1 MNENVKSLVKKLK
14 IHHYVVFAAIL
25 AMGIFNAVTIYS
37 PIIQQGQREDR
48 IAESFNKWWE
58 EEGAPQFMAVGL
70 KADEK
75 TRAEEFEQFRDRY
88 LQQNHTYIIEDRIAE
103 MRQEFRKWWEIGG
116 GKEEYAKDHKV
127 YPNERIFEQE
137 CYKWIKKYTDKHARY
152 AMAFVPKDAEYER
165 LLTSWILTPGML
177 NYAIFAIFFL
187 FAYMQLSR
195 RWGVAVT
202 LGCFAGAVLVGGVGV
217 VLFTSTSFFDHFVGD
232 RYMGASIALAFML
245 GATSFGLT
253 KDAVPGTVRA
263 VAIIGAV
270 IDLIANALGY
280 GGIYGAVALTSI
292 ATFALGAVAGLKIP
306 NRKISHE
313 ERKANALEERI
324 RKTASNNPIAMR
336 KAKTRALIKDGLQE
350 ANEARY
356 EKAQQEQGRIVQ
368 VGSTHDGGHAP
379 LVLRIALRAKLFL
392 QDGEDIFNS
401 IHSLLLP
408 ELSLLDEF
416 LLFGRHE
423 ILDVHDFF
431 AGKILGGSLRLGGL
445 RLDHFE
451 LVLHAFGTLLHV
463 GLVLDF
469 LLQIEHCVKERFRA
483 RGATTDIHVHRDD
496 VVDTRNRAVA
506 VVETARTSTSAHGN
520 HPTRLSHLF
529 VDALENRS
537 LLVGNRTRDKQHVG
551 LARSKTHVL

>member
-103 MRQEFRKWWEIGG
+103 MRQEFRTWWEIGG
-116 GKEEYAKDHKV
+116 GKDEYTKDHKV

-177 NYAIFAIFFL
+177 NYALFAIFFL
-187 FAYMQLSR
+187 FAYVQLSR

-202 LGCFAGAVLVGGVGV
+202 LGCFAGAVLVGGIGV
-217 VLFTSTSFFDHFVGD
+217 VLCTSTSFFDHFVGD

-356 EKAQQEQGRIVQ
+356 EKAQQILTQAMSSLLQEYPIDTATAKDLTERMTSPSMYISVPSVQ
-368 VGSTHDGGHAP
+368 WLEWGETAKGKNSAE
-379 LVLRIALRAKLFL
+379 IALMLLEKGLSMEKNEKLARRALFNI
-392 QDGEDIFNS
+392 GEIRVAKGLDREEGLRRLNQV
-401 IHSLLLP
+401 
-408 ELSLLDEF
+408 LSLGE
-416 LLFGRHE
+416 G
-423 ILDVHDFF
+423 
-431 AGKILGGSLRLGGL
+431 
-445 RLDHFE
+445 
-451 LVLHAFGTLLHV
+451 
-463 GLVLDF
+463 
-469 LLQIEHCVKERFRA
+469 
-483 RGATTDIHVHRDD
+483 
-496 VVDTRNRAVA
+496 
-506 VVETARTSTSAHGN
+506 
-520 HPTRLSHLF
+520 
-529 VDALENRS
+529 DALAIQAKRLIELAS
-537 LLVGNRTRDKQHVG
+537 KKQG
-551 LARSKTHVL
+551 